1 MWQKPGI
8 IYLYLYIHVP
18 VLIGLV
24 LLNKD
29 NQSTSRERKKPEV
42 GAVAMGTKLGAGR
55 IGRQIAEEM
64 IEMQR
69 YKMLAYIC
77 KCVLAKVSFVVSM
90 LCHL

>member
-1 MWQKPGI
+1 MSDLWQKPGI

-18 VLIGLV
+18 VLICLV

-29 NQSTSRERKKPEV
+29 NQSTSTRERKKPEV

-69 YKMLAYIC
+69 YKMLAYI
-77 KCVLAKVSFVVSM
+77 S
-90 LCHL
+90 